1 MTWPA
6 SSLPW
11 PTMFIPRARY
21 QIPWSD
27 NVLILAPGE
36 IPTVD
41 FYLSTRLTTTTE
53 KLLFRRDSRTTV
65 EGMEDLP
72 HGTFVII
79 VRHASRAW
87 LRALERL
94 KNRWSGVAYLMDD
107 DIPGAWR
114 CHDVPLD
121 YGLWTTGRYLL
132 AKNGLASICDRV
144 WLSTVAL
151 GHRFSLLT
159 STLVEPLA
167 FSPRR
172 SGAASFGCRRWGY
185 HGTRI
190 HLRELRWL
198 LPVVETV
205 QRSVPGAVFEVF
217 GNHRVEE
224 MFSHLTD
231 ITVIRPRPWPEYV
244 RHCHNGDLAVGLAP
258 LLSGPFNAVRS
269 HTKVFDINRCGAVG
283 LYSNRQPY
291 ADALAG
297 SGAVLLPDDHQ
308 AWAAETIRLL
318 LDDERRLT
326 KYQQMSVWLASRPTN
341 GKLENL
347 IAESNPS

>member
-1 MTWPA
+1 
-6 SSLPW
+6 
-11 PTMFIPRARY
+11 MFVPRARY

-144 WLSTVAL
+144 WLSI
-151 GHRFSLLT
+151 
-159 STLVEPLA
+159 PLYVG
-167 FSPRR
+167 F
-172 SGAASFGCRRWGY
+172 
-185 HGTRI
+185 
-190 HLRELRWL
+190 
-198 LPVVETV
+198 
-205 QRSVPGAVFEVF
+205 VP
-217 GNHRVEE
+217 
-224 MFSHLTD
+224 
-231 ITVIRPRPWPEYV
+231 IT
-244 RHCHNGDLAVGLAP
+244 
-258 LLSGPFNAVRS
+258 
-269 HTKVFDINRCGAVG
+269 
-283 LYSNRQPY
+283 
-291 ADALAG
+291 
-297 SGAVLLPDDHQ
+297 
-308 AWAAETIRLL
+308 
-318 LDDERRLT
+318 
-326 KYQQMSVWLASRPTN
+326 
-341 GKLENL
+341 
-347 IAESNPS
+347 